1 MGLEERNFF
10 SDRAIQDDP
19 YPYFAALRELSPVWR
34 EPHYGVFMVTGYDEA
49 RAVYADTANFSSCN
63 VVSGPFKKF
72 PVPLEGDDV
81 SDIIEQYRDELPF
94 SDQLPSFDPP
104 KHSAHRGLLTK
115 LLTPRRMR
123 ENEEFMWRLAD
134 SQLAEVIEAG
144 ESEFIHGFA
153 EPFTLSVVA
162 ELEGVP
168 EADHGLFRQ
177 RLSAPPTQLEQK
189 PLEFLYA
196 QFSTY
201 IEDRR
206 STPRDDIMSAMAT
219 AKFPDGS
226 TPQVH
231 DVALLAANLFAG
243 GQETTVRLLSFA
255 LRLIA
260 ERPDLQAFLRADRE
274 RIPGFIEETLRYES
288 PLRSQFRMARRRTTV
303 AGCRHPRRQQPA
315 AAARRRQPRS
325 ECLPQPR
332 RLRSRAQRCPQS
344 RDLRARRASVPG
356 RSPGSSRGPR
366 HRQPAARPHDRH
378 PHLGEGSRSGERPP
392 LRLPADVLPARPAQL
407 DGRVRRLAFG
417 LALTPGVRQLQ
428 EVRAGDGRHGA
439 GNEARRA
446 RREDKAED
454 EAGRDPLRQAERTRE
469 ELADG
474 MLSPVSPHLF
484 RQFAFPGRADELRER
499 CTYRAGDGVLR
510 DQAGQ
515 LVRRTGD
522 KDDV

>member
-19 YPYFAALRELSPVWR
+19 YPYFATLRDLSPIWR
-34 EPHYGVFMVTGYDEA
+34 EPHYGVYMVTGYAQA
-49 RAVYADTANFSSCN
+49 RAVYADAANFSSCN

-134 SQLAEVIEAG
+134 SQLAEVIEPG

-189 PLEFLYA
+189 PLEFLYG

-201 IEDRR
+201 IEERR
-206 STPRDDIMSAMAT
+206 RAPREDIMTAMAT

-226 TPQVH
+226 TPDVH

-260 ERPDLQAFLRADRE
+260 ERPDLQALLRADRE

-288 PLRSQFRMARRRTTV
+288 PLRSQFRMARRHVTV
-303 AGCRHPRRQQPA
+303 AGIDIPAGSNLLLLPGAANRDPA
-315 AAARRRQPRS
+315 AFPDPDVFDPERTDARNHVTFGHGAHLCLGAHLARAEGRVTINRLLDLTTDIRIS
-325 ECLPQPR
+325 EQTHGPQNDRHYDYLPTFFLR
-332 RLRSRAQRCPQS
+332 GLRS
-344 RDLRARRASVPG
+344 LTVEY
-356 RSPGSSRGPR
+356 
-366 HRQPAARPHDRH
+366 AA
-378 PHLGEGSRSGERPP
+378 
-392 LRLPADVLPARPAQL
+392 
-407 DGRVRRLAFG
+407 
-417 LALTPGVRQLQ
+417 
-428 EVRAGDGRHGA
+428 
-439 GNEARRA
+439 
-446 RREDKAED
+446 
-454 EAGRDPLRQAERTRE
+454 
-469 ELADG
+469 
-474 MLSPVSPHLF
+474 
-484 RQFAFPGRADELRER
+484 
-499 CTYRAGDGVLR
+499 
-510 DQAGQ
+510 
-515 LVRRTGD
+515 
-522 KDDV
+522 